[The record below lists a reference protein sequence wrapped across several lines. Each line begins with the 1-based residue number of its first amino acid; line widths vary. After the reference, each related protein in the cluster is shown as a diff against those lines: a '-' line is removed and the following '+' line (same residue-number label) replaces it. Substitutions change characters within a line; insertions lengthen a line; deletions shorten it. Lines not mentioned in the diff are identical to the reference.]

1 MVQSYA
7 KKYSN
12 ALVKNIDRFPPETL
26 NVLDAFSIFNVE
38 NMPGVESYVFQMYC
52 SREINVLA
60 DHYYVNNDV
69 KKDAL
74 EKEFDSF
81 KFELIELK
89 KKWNSFKDN
98 IKSNKLKLKCT
109 ATEWGLRTIVRDF
122 GETSEYPLIAE
133 MAWVALITPVSN
145 AWPEH
150 GANAVKW
157 IKSCLRSTMGK
168 RCVAK
173 SSVRNFKWPRFG
185 YPTSGWTNRKNS
197 LKLRV
202 SEARLQEATKTE
214 Y

>member
-1 MVQSYA
+1 MPFY
-7 KKYSN
+7 
-12 ALVKNIDRFPPETL
+12 L
-26 NVLDAFSIFNVE
+26 NVE
-38 NMPGVESYVFQMYC
+38 NVPGVESYVFQMYC

-109 ATEWGLRTIVRDF
+109 ATEWGLRTILRDF

-133 MAWVALITPVSN
+133 IARVALITPVSN

-150 GANAVKW
+150 GAVLSNE
-157 IKSCLRSTMGK
+157 LRAT
-168 RCVAK
+168 
-173 SSVRNFKWPRFG
+173 FK
-185 YPTSGWTNRKNS
+185 
-197 LKLRV
+197 
-202 SEARLQEATKTE
+202 AQ
-214 Y
+214 

>member
-7 KKYSN
+7 NKYSN
-12 ALVKNIDRFPPETL
+12 ALVKNINNRFPPETL

-38 NMPGVESYVFQMYC
+38 NMRGVERYDFQMYC

-60 DHYYVNNDV
+60 DHYYVNDDV

-109 ATEWGLRTIVRDF
+109 ATEWGLRTILRDF

-133 MAWVALITPVSN
+133 IARVALITPVSN

-150 GANAVKW
+150 GAVLSNE
-157 IKSCLRSTMGK
+157 LRAT
-168 RCVAK
+168 
-173 SSVRNFKWPRFG
+173 FK
-185 YPTSGWTNRKNS
+185 
-197 LKLRV
+197 
-202 SEARLQEATKTE
+202 AQ
-214 Y
+214 

>member
-7 KKYSN
+7 NKYSN
-12 ALVKNIDRFPPETL
+12 ALVKNINNRFPPETL
-26 NVLDAFSIFNVE
+26 NILDAFSIFNFE
-38 NMPGVESYVFQMYC
+38 NMRGVESYDFQIYC

-60 DHYYVNNDV
+60 DHYYVNDDV

-109 ATEWGLRTIVRDF
+109 ATEWGLRTILRDF

-133 MAWVALITPVSN
+133 IARVALITPVSN
-145 AWPEH
+145 AWPER
-150 GANAVKW
+150 GASAVKR
-157 IKSCLRSTMGK
+157 IKSRIRSKMRNDVLRSPLFITLNGSDLDTPGLAELIRK
-168 RCVAK
+168 R
-173 SSVRNFKWPRFG
+173 F
-185 YPTSGWTNRKNS
+185 
-197 LKLRV
+197 
-202 SEARLQEATKTE
+202 
-214 Y
+214 